1 MEFAL
6 SSNFAKTFETSQ
18 MENKQDE
25 RREERSR
32 LNFRENPFG
41 ISYILYGSLSK
52 TSVNKMK
59 L

>member
-41 ISYILYGSLSK
+41 EFRIFFMDLYQK
-52 TSVNKMK
+52 RA
-59 L
+59 